1 MSGAFRRAVLVAF
14 AMTLLFCVGAAP
26 AQAQASSVGPASLAA
41 LDAYIGVYRF
51 PDGGQVGVDRFIN
64 DAGVAVLL
72 FADYRTN
79 VIRALHPDSPGSF
92 TMGPGFAEST
102 PVEMTL
108 RFGDSAGSRA
118 GSVTLLSPD
127 GTRRVAVRAESND
140 EDISFTQGD
149 ATIAGTLILP
159 EGPGPHPAIVLLH
172 GSGPLTRYSFGPY
185 PRFFN
190 SLGFAVLH
198 YDKRGTGASTGL
210 RIDASTGAPD
220 TLWPNRYPDD
230 LLADALAAMRFLKSR
245 TDIDPGRIGFWGSSE
260 GGMLATQVGA
270 HVKDVAFAI
279 NSSGFMGPLWRTIL
293 YQVGARLRAGGA
305 PDSDAAQATE
315 FNRFWMDVARSGK
328 GYDDYVQRRDAL
340 LRDGKAAWLEY
351 YSGTYRSLEQM
362 RWSWD
367 HILAFDS
374 LTALADVDC
383 PVLGVF
389 GEHDV
394 STDAHEAARALRD
407 ALIAGGNPDVT
418 TRIFADASHSL
429 MNGSRTAIATG
440 VFQSLAEWLHTQVGT
455 SLLATSHGIGAD
467 GPWPF
472 AGDRRPLR

>member
-1 MSGAFRRAVLVAF
+1 MA
-14 AMTLLFCVGAAP
+14 LFLCMG
-26 AQAQASSVGPASLAA
+26 SGPALTQARSARPPSLAA
-41 LDAYIGVYRF
+41 LDAYVGVYRL

-79 VIRALHPDSPGSF
+79 VVRSLRAGSPGDF
-92 TMGPGFAEST
+92 TMGPSFAEPS

-108 RFGDSAGSRA
+108 RFGEPAGSRA

-127 GTRRVAVRAESND
+127 GSRRVAVRAESKD
-140 EDISFTQGD
+140 EEVSFTQGD
-149 ATIAGTLILP
+149 ATLAGTLILP
-159 EGPGPHPAIVLLH
+159 DGPGPHPAIVLLH
-172 GSGPLTRYSFGPY
+172 GSGPLTRHSFGPY

-190 SLGFAVLH
+190 SLGFAVLR

-230 LLADALAAMRFLKSR
+230 LLADALAARRFLRER
-245 TDIDPGRIGFWGSSE
+245 TDIDSGRIGFWGSSE
-260 GGMLATQVGA
+260 GGMLATQIGA
-270 HVKDVAFAI
+270 RVKDVAFAI

-293 YQVGARLRAGGA
+293 YQVGARLRAGGT
-305 PDSDAAQATE
+305 PESDVTQATE
-315 FNRFWMDVARSGK
+315 FNRFWMDVARNGK
-328 GYDDYVQRRDAL
+328 GYDEYVRRRDAL
-340 LRDGKAAWLEY
+340 LRCGKGAWLEY
-351 YSGTYRSLEQM
+351 YSGSYSSLEQM

-394 STDAHEAARALRD
+394 STDSAEAARALRD
-407 ALIAGGNPDVT
+407 ALIAGGNRDVT
-418 TRIFADASHSL
+418 TRIVPNASHSL
-429 MNGSRTAIATG
+429 MNASRTSMAIG
-440 VFQSLAEWLHTQVGT
+440 VFETLAEWLHTRVGT
-455 SLLATSHGIGAD
+455 RPLAKSHAIA
-467 GPWPF
+467 
-472 AGDRRPLR
+472 ADRR